1 MKRIYIVSKIIDSIA
16 PGSRSYTIYGKIG
29 MIFSLVLDNMVES
42 CLALCLEARTLLQGR
57 DLVNSIMFALD
68 CHVDVLYN
76 SYYCTGI

>member
-1 MKRIYIVSKIIDSIA
+1 MKRIYIVS
-16 PGSRSYTIYGKIG
+16 KIG

-42 CLALCLEARTLLQGR
+42 CLALLQGR

>member
-1 MKRIYIVSKIIDSIA
+1 
-16 PGSRSYTIYGKIG
+16 

-42 CLALCLEARTLLQGR
+42 CLALCLEARTLLQER

-76 SYYCTGI
+76 SYYCTDI